1 MNDRFHSR
9 SYMLGSLF
17 CFCFIAPQSLYAQ
30 PVEQPLP
37 DPEKTVVEQDN
48 QAEQESPSEVEKQEQ
63 AREREITEEEDPMIQ
78 RESDRVNRP
87 EQWAEEPD
95 ELKLYGSIRIRH
107 RWTDNERFW
116 ADGSSRIG
124 LNGRWQFQP
133 YQFLFGRI
141 EAGVN
146 LLDEFEFLVN
156 RGANTPQ
163 GEAGESLFARLMYV
177 GIETPNFI
185 LTGGKNWSSYYRVSG
200 FTDRFQGTGASAS
213 GTFNAGTDGGPTGT
227 GRADRILQ
235 TRVMI
240 DELEKVG
247 LKPFHLNIQVQHG
260 EPIPE
265 VPDANYA
272 TTIGLS
278 AMLVTQKDFSFGLAY
293 NHANI
298 ADADIQTLKSY
309 GIDSDAQ
316 AAVAGLRWF
325 SDKWYMAT
333 TVARLRNHETTDEDI
348 YFDGWGWEV
357 YGHYNLHK
365 RWWVGSGWNLLE
377 PDSDQSQAGDYNI
390 KYGVIELRY
399 AIKKFEKMLYANAQL
414 ESSHKA
420 DGTRRGNMYT
430 LGVRWD
436 LP

>member
-1 MNDRFHSR
+1 MFSR
-9 SYMLGSLF
+9 QRLAFRSGRTSIFLLL
-17 CFCFIAPQSLYAQ
+17 ILLPTILTAQ
-30 PVEQPLP
+30 PTDQ
-37 DPEKTVVEQDN
+37 
-48 QAEQESPSEVEKQEQ
+48 QESSTEVSQKVEDPSPESATKEEKQQE
-63 AREREITEEEDPMIQ
+63 AREREITEEEDPLSR

-87 EQWAEEPD
+87 EQWAKEPD
-95 ELKLYGSIRIRH
+95 EFRLYGSIRVRH
-107 RWTDNERFW
+107 RWTGDESFW
-116 ADGSSRIG
+116 GDGSSRIG
-124 LNGRWQFQP
+124 INGRWQYQP
-133 YQFLFGRI
+133 YQFLFGRL

-146 LLDEFEFLVN
+146 LLDELDYLINE
-156 RGANTPQ
+156 GANSPQ
-163 GEAGESLFARLMYV
+163 TEAGQSLFARLMYV

-185 LTGGKNWSSYYRVSG
+185 MTGGKNWSSYYRVSG

-213 GTFNAGTDGGPTGT
+213 GTFNANTDGGPTGT

-240 DELEKVG
+240 DELEMVG
-247 LKPFHLNIQVQHG
+247 LKPFRLNIQVQHG
-260 EPIPE
+260 EPIPK

-278 AMLVTQKDFSFGLAY
+278 ALLVTRKDLSFGLAY

-298 ADADIQTLKSY
+298 ADAEIQTLKSY
-309 GIDSDAQ
+309 GIDGDAQ
-316 AAVAGLRWF
+316 AAIAGLRWF

-333 TVARLRNHETTDEDI
+333 TIARLTNHETTDEDI

-365 RWWVGSGWNLLE
+365 RWWAVTGWNILE
-377 PDSDQSQAGDYNI
+377 PDSDQTQAGDYNI

-399 AIKKFEKMLYANAQL
+399 SFKKFEKMLYANTQL
-414 ESSHKA
+414 ESSDKA
-420 DGTRRGNMYT
+420 DGTRRGNIYT
-430 LGVRWD
+430 IGVRWD

>member
-1 MNDRFHSR
+1 MIVAW
-9 SYMLGSLF
+9 LLLVLF
-17 CFCFIAPQSLYAQ
+17 PVTLTAQ
-30 PVEQPLP
+30 PTDQEEIPGPPIDIVE
-37 DPEKTVVEQDN
+37 DPP
-48 QAEQESPSEVEKQEQ
+48 AEGATEEEKQEQ
-63 AREREITEEEDPMIQ
+63 AREREVTEEEDPMMQ

-87 EQWAEEPD
+87 EQWTKEPD
-95 ELKLYGSIRIRH
+95 KFKIYGSIRVRH
-107 RWTDNERFW
+107 RWTGDESFW
-116 ADGSSRIG
+116 GDGSSRIG
-124 LNGRWQFQP
+124 INGRWQYQP
-133 YQFLFGRI
+133 YQFLFGRL

-146 LLDEFEFLVN
+146 LLDELDFLIN
-156 RGANTPQ
+156 EGANSPQ
-163 GEAGESLFARLMYV
+163 TEAGQSLFARLMYV

-240 DELEKVG
+240 DELEMVG
-247 LKPFHLNIQVQHG
+247 LKPFRLNIQVQHG
-260 EPIPE
+260 EPIPQ

-298 ADADIQTLKSY
+298 ADADIQTLKSN
-309 GIDSDAQ
+309 GINGDAQ

-325 SDKWYMAT
+325 SDKWYLAT
-333 TVARLRNHETTDEDI
+333 TLARLRNHETTDEEI

-365 RWWVGSGWNLLE
+365 RWWAVAGWNILE
-377 PDSDQSQAGDYNI
+377 PDSDSDQVQVGDYNI

-399 AIKKFEKMLYANAQL
+399 AFKKFEKMLYANTQL
-414 ESSHKA
+414 ESSHKT
-420 DGTRRGNMYT
+420 DGSRRSNIYT
-430 LGVRWD
+430 IGVRWD
-436 LP
+436 IP